1 MQFTDQEI
9 EEEEAHFASVVA
21 AFRNYTAHSVKL
33 ETIHRPP
40 VDPGS
45 VDLGEQQE
53 EERSLSST
61 ERRSGHPRKNRV
73 QDSAEERR

>member
-9 EEEEAHFASVVA
+9 EDEEAHFAFVVA

-33 ETIHRPP
+33 ETVHQLPANR
-40 VDPGS
+40 GS

-53 EERSLSST
+53 EERPLSSA
-61 ERRSGHPRKNRV
+61 ERRSRCPRKNRV
-73 QDSAEERR
+73 QDPAEERR